1 MDQKTWLWRKKSSEK
16 ITVSSDKV
24 NLSVNKNEEEV
35 IFFIFSQYLNYLKRS
50 LKKNLLYDFSF

>member
-24 NLSVNKNEEEV
+24 NLSVNKHEEEV
-35 IFFIFSQYLNYLKRS
+35 NFLWLIIRRS
-50 LKKNLLYDFSF
+50 LKNSVI

>member
-24 NLSVNKNEEEV
+24 NVSVNKNEEEV
-35 IFFIFSQYLNYLKRS
+35 LIFSFFSLLKRWKS
-50 LKKNLLYDFSF
+50 TVQCVA